1 MASQAVSGSGLEV
14 FDNIRGYH
22 AYIGLWTPTIG
33 EVLLVKPEPT
43 NEKDSNAVAVLKEDS
58 IVGHVP
64 QNLSLRLFHFLRRD
78 VNKAF
83 AEVTGQKVNRPFW
96 GVQWNLSTAGLRR
109 AARLSTT
116 AITHG
121 TECLPYILPLFKTS
135 KSGTSPLRPTATQ
148 RVPKQSVAS

>member
-14 FDNIRGYH
+14 FDIHSYIRGYL

-64 QNLSLRLFHFLRRD
+64 RNLSPRLFHFLRRD
-78 VNKAF
+78 VNNTF
-83 AEVTGQKVNRPFW
+83 AEVTGQKVNR
-96 GVQWNLSTAGLRR
+96 NAGYGLEIPCTYRLYGPPAYINKMKELVESL
-109 AARLSTT
+109 AA
-116 AITHG
+116 
-121 TECLPYILPLFKTS
+121 
-135 KSGTSPLRPTATQ
+135 SGHI
-148 RVPKQSVAS
+148 